1 MLKNSKFQHLF
12 QAALLFFQQSFFF
25 SSLPLGSQLA
35 LAAVAPAAAA
45 AAPTAAPTAAA
56 VVAAVAAGFKH
67 AQLCCDVVAYWL
79 GGRVG
84 IRSTCTRV
92 ET

>member
-1 MLKNSKFQHLF
+1 M
-12 QAALLFFQQSFFF
+12 
-25 SSLPLGSQLA
+25 
-35 LAAVAPAAAA
+35 APAAAA

-84 IRSTCTRV
+84 MRSTCTRV